1 MESKKY
7 SILYLDD
14 EPQNL
19 MTFKA
24 AFRRE
29 YDVLTANN
37 AKDAFDVLQEN
48 DVQVILADQRMP
60 IMTGV
65 EFLTQVKTR
74 FPNPIRMIL
83 TGYSDI
89 DAVIKSINEGEVY
102 RFLTKPWN
110 KEELNMIIERAIQF
124 QELEKSNSKLYLDLQ
139 NTMGNLTMTM
149 KRFKQYIPEEVVDEA
164 LKSNEEA
171 LMKGER
177 REVTALFCDIRNF
190 TSISE
195 VVEPEEVFG
204 VLKEFYTLM
213 TETVKKHK
221 GIIPQFIGDEVFAIF
236 GAPVQDSD
244 AALNSVYC
252 AIDMLENGKYLNNL
266 FQSKFDHEINI
277 GIGINKGVAIVGNL
291 GSQERITYTVI
302 GDTINTAKRIETLT
316 KVRHNTILIGENI
329 KPLIEEFIE
338 TKAWDPV
345 PVKGK
350 AENVIVHEII
360 GIKS

>member
-1 MESKKY
+1 MENKKH
-7 SILYLDD
+7 SILYVDD

-19 MTFKA
+19 LTFKA
-24 AFRRE
+24 AFRRDYE
-29 YDVLTANN
+29 VFTANS
-37 AKDAFDVLQEN
+37 AREAFDVLQDS
-48 DVQVILADQRMP
+48 DVEIILADQRMP
-60 IMTGV
+60 VMTGV
-65 EFLTQVKTR
+65 EFFTQVKTR

-89 DAVIKSINEGEVY
+89 DAVIQSINEGEVY

-110 KEELNMIIERAIQF
+110 KEELKMIIETAIQF
-124 QELEKSNSKLYLDLQ
+124 QELEQNNLKLYLDLQ
-139 NTMGNLTMTM
+139 NTMGNLTMTL
-149 KRFKQYIPEEVVDEA
+149 KRFKQYIPEAVVEEA
-164 LKSNEEA
+164 LKANEDA

-221 GIIPQFIGDEVFAIF
+221 GIIPQFIGDEVFAVF
-236 GAPVQDSD
+236 GAPVQDPES
-244 AALNSVYC
+244 ALNAVYC
-252 AIDMLENGKYLNNL
+252 ALDMLENGKYLNDL
-266 FQSKFDHEINI
+266 FKSKFNHEINI
-277 GIGINKGVAIVGNL
+277 GIGINMGVAIVGNL

-302 GDTINTAKRIETLT
+302 GDTINTAKRIESLT
-316 KVRHNTILIGENI
+316 QAHYNTILIGDNI
-329 KPLIEEFIE
+329 KPLIEEHIE
-338 TKAWDPV
+338 TKEWDPV

-350 AENVIVHEII
+350 SGTVVVHEIT
-360 GIKS
+360 GIRS